1 MAIKIVVD
9 TKSRSNP
16 SNNKREYVLNT
27 HPLFKIDNVT
37 DILKI
42 EKNVPKITRNIGVNE
57 NGTIYVLDK
66 PYEETFNQLKLEL
79 FKGANY
85 IYIENVYNNDM
96 TLEYLVDSDMNN
108 NYVSDIN
115 FGTKIT
121 QNSEAVQIAW
131 NQISQYI
138 KFEGIDDKASF
149 AIYDENNQQL
159 MVMNQYGMNFFAN
172 NEKFGDMGV
181 HTIGDKK
188 YIAFSVD
195 GEYGETATNGMA
207 WGVTTK
213 SDKAF
218 KPIFYIENFD
228 VAPEASDAYYG
239 QLVLGMCDLVLAGA
253 NTGIVSGNIKITGDD
268 LLSTLAFTDIN
279 TDSKLLEIFST
290 NSIYE
295 YIGLKMLDGAI
306 SFFKNKAD
314 TNSFKIGISDSKY
327 CLLTDNGD
335 LYVQGGFVMLG
346 SENSKVDVSIY
357 PNISINVFGGNIDVD
372 GNVYADNISS
382 DERLKN
388 NIEDSK
394 TNATENLNK
403 FEIKSFDWKK
413 NNSHIKTGFIAQQ
426 LEKIDEDYV
435 LKKPE
440 YDENKN
446 IKDYKYYINELPILA
461 TLVKGFQEQ
470 QQQIKEL
477 QRQINELK
485 GEK

>member
-9 TKSRSNP
+9 TNSRSNP

-42 EKNVPKITRNIGVNE
+42 EKNIPKITRNIGINE
-57 NGTIYVLDK
+57 NGTIYVLDT

-85 IYIENVYNNDM
+85 IYIDNVYNNDM

-149 AIYDENNQQL
+149 SIYDEDNQQL

-181 HTIGDKK
+181 HTIGNKK

-195 GEYGETATNGMA
+195 GEYGETATDGMA

-239 QLVLGMCDLVLAGA
+239 QLVLGMCDLVLAGIG
-253 NTGIVSGNIKITGDD
+253 TGIISGNIKMTGDD
-268 LLSTLAFTDIN
+268 LLGVLTFTDTN
-279 TDSKLLEIFST
+279 TDSELLKMFPK
-290 NSIYE
+290 NDIYE
-295 YIGLKMLDGAI
+295 YTGLQMLDGAI
-306 SFFKNKAD
+306 KFFKNIAG
-314 TNSFKIGISDSKY
+314 TYTFKMDSNLY
-327 CLLTDNGD
+327 LTG
-335 LYVQGGFVMLG
+335 
-346 SENSKVDVSIY
+346 KVYTDQDI
-357 PNISINVFGGNIDVD
+357 
-372 GNVYADNISS
+372 S
-382 DERLKN
+382 DEREKE
-388 NIEDSK
+388 NIQPASQKALDIINQIQHKEFDMK
-394 TNATENLNK
+394 K
-403 FEIKSFDWKK
+403 DKSHF
-413 NNSHIKTGFIAQQ
+413 NIGYIAQE
-426 LEKIDEDYV
+426 LEKIDKNFV
-435 LKKPE
+435 
-440 YDENKN
+440 NKVEASEFLEE
-446 IKDYKYYINELPILA
+446 KYYVNQLPILA
-461 TLVKGFQEQ
+461 TVTKAIQEQ
-470 QQQIKEL
+470 QQQIEEL
-477 QRQINELK
+477 QKQINELK